1 MKKIMN
7 KMNIFGK
14 ILMGVLVVGGLTAC
28 DNFLNK
34 EPMSQISPEG
44 YFSDESQLQA
54 SLLREYANILPGNG
68 TYSYGLLGGDSGT
81 DNQVTR
87 TIQNRYMD
95 NLWKVPSTDSNWS
108 FQNLYYVNYFL
119 EQVLPKYAEGK
130 ITGTDARI
138 KHCIGEAYFLR
149 AYYYYTKLMTFG
161 DYPIIKEPLPD
172 DMEVLT
178 EASRRAPQNEVARFI
193 LEDLDEAIKLMGGIN
208 FETTRINKDAALL
221 LKSRV
226 ALFEGTWL
234 KYFAG
239 TAFVPGGSEWPG
251 GSYTY
256 STGSVENESK
266 WFLQQA
272 VDAAKQV
279 GDAYVSKLAANT
291 GKMQQ
296 SETDAANPYFN
307 MFASEDLSKVSEV
320 LMWRQYHSSYSTHA
334 VPQAAGRGNY
344 MVGLTR
350 AYVQNFL
357 MLDGTPVYTHGSYAD
372 GDGYYMGDKTLAD
385 VRTNRDT
392 RLSIFLKAPGDK
404 NVIYNIGNPKG
415 TEVKVQE
422 DAPHITEADSE
433 RGYSTGYSLH
443 KGGALDVLHYANN
456 GGYTG
461 AVIFRAAEAL
471 LNYMEASYELNG
483 NLDATAASYW
493 RALRERAKVDTDYQ
507 KTIDATD
514 MAKEAEFDWGAY
526 SAGNVLTD
534 KTLYNIRRE
543 RRCELLSEGFRY
555 NDLRRW
561 RAMDQLAQGGAQYGY
576 QVEGFHLWN
585 TPMEGWFSDLKAD
598 RTSNKSNVSEK
609 ALSEYLRPFQTYEA
623 KNGFAG
629 IHWHM
634 AHYLTPIPISQ
645 MLLTSPD
652 GETASASVIWQNP
665 YWPTE
670 ADQSATK

>member
-1 MKKIMN
+1 MKT
-7 KMNIFGK
+7 MNIIGK
-14 ILMGVLVVGGLTAC
+14 ILMGVLAVGALSAC

-44 YFSDESQLQA
+44 YYSDEAQLQA
-54 SLLREYANILPGNG
+54 SLLREYANILPGNSG
-68 TYSYGLLGGDSGT
+68 YTYGFLSGDSGT
-81 DNQVTR
+81 DNQVTQ
-87 TIQNRYMD
+87 TIQNRYLD
-95 NLWKVPSTDSNWS
+95 NLWRVPSSSGDWS
-108 FQNLYYVNYFL
+108 FSNLYYVNYFL

-130 ITGTDARI
+130 ISGTDARI
-138 KHCIGEAYFLR
+138 RHCIGEAYFLR
-149 AYYYYTKLMTFG
+149 AYYYYTRMMVFG
-161 DYPIIKEPLPD
+161 DFPIITEPLPD

-178 EASRRAPQNEVARFI
+178 EASRRSPQNEVARFI
-193 LEDLDEAIKLMGGIN
+193 LSDLDEAINYMGGVD
-208 FETTRINKDAALL
+208 FEKTRINKDAALL

-239 TAFVPGGSEWPG
+239 TAFVPGGPDYPG

-256 STGSVENESK
+256 ASGSVDSESK

-272 VDAAKQV
+272 VAAAKQV
-279 GDAYVSKLAANT
+279 GDKYVGSLAANT
-291 GKMQQ
+291 GAMQQ
-296 SETDAANPYFN
+296 SASDPANPYYN
-307 MFASEDLSKVSEV
+307 MFASESLASFPEI
-320 LMWRQYHSSYSTHA
+320 LMWREYHASYATHA
-334 VPQAAGRGNY
+334 VPQAAARGNY
-344 MVGLTR
+344 VIGLTR

-357 MLDGTPVYTHGSYAD
+357 MADGTPVYTHGTYAD

-385 VRTNRDT
+385 VKKNRDT
-392 RLSIFLKAPGDK
+392 RLSIFLKAPGEQ

-415 TEVKVQE
+415 TEVKVVE
-422 DAPHITEADSE
+422 DAPHITEADGE
-433 RGYSTGYSLH
+433 RAYSTGYSLH

-461 AVIFRAAEAL
+461 MPIFRAAEAL

-483 NLDATAASYW
+483 SLDATAASYW
-493 RALRERAKVDTDYQ
+493 KALRERAKVDSDYQ

-526 SAGNVLTD
+526 SAGQVLTD

-561 RAMDQLAQGGAQYGY
+561 RAMDQLVQGGAQYGY
-576 QVEGFHLWN
+576 QIEGFHLWN
-585 TPMEGWFSDLKAD
+585 TPMEGWYDDLRAD
-598 RTSNKSNVSEK
+598 KTSNKSNVSEK
-609 ALSEYLRPFQTYEA
+609 SLSEYLRPFQTYEA
-623 KNGFAG
+623 KNGFNG
-629 IHWHM
+629 VHWHM
-634 AHYLTPIPISQ
+634 AHYLSPVPVSQ

-652 GETASASVIWQNP
+652 GETASQSVIWQNP
-665 YWPTE
+665 YWPTD
-670 ADQSATK
+670 ADQPATK